1 MTVESSLNL
10 LAFLALAAVGI
21 VPLIIALRVKV
32 PSLRNLSL
40 LLGVFALAHGFY
52 HLANA
57 CDFDILADSV
67 LEPVSVVFLL
77 AFGFYY
83 SKKGII

>member
-1 MTVESSLNL
+1 MTTESILNL
-10 LAFLALAAVGI
+10 LAFAALVAVGM
-21 VPLIIALRVKV
+21 VPLLIALRVRV
-32 PSLRNLSL
+32 PSLRNLSV
-40 LLGVFALAHGFY
+40 LLGVFALVHGFY

-57 CDFDILADSV
+57 YELEILADSV
-67 LEPVSVVFLL
+67 LEPVSVAFLL